1 MPRIPKPCA
10 VCATAGAS
18 YACPKCRVAYCSV
31 ACCKRH
37 KADCGG
43 AARAAPAPA
52 AAKPA
57 QPAQPAAR
65 GAARHV
71 GPGACDDDRNA
82 LSDSH
87 RRRLSEC
94 AWLRDELRSE
104 PSLRALLRR
113 IEAARDP
120 AAALS
125 AARSN
130 DPRFAALVD
139 AMLVELG
146 VCAVDADG
154 RAAFEGAQRPLPP
167 PGAGRPPRPLFHP
180 VAATDRERAE
190 AALRDALA
198 NTS

>member
-57 QPAQPAAR
+57 QPAAR

-82 LSDSH
+82 LSDAH

-198 NTS
+198 NTT

>member
-1 MPRIPKPCA
+1 M
-10 VCATAGAS
+10 GNS
-18 YACPKCRVAYCSV
+18 
-31 ACCKRH
+31 
-37 KADCGG
+37 
-43 AARAAPAPA
+43 
-52 AAKPA
+52 PA